1 MIQFDHIFFFYRN
14 GFSAVDLQKINTL
27 YNCPGF
33 EHTGGGHGGGG
44 GGSVVTT
51 PRPTVKPDL
60 TCRDTHK

>member
-1 MIQFDHIFFFYRN
+1 MVSFLFYKRN
-14 GFSAVDLQKINTL
+14 GFSKTDLRKINTL

-33 EHTGGGHGGGG
+33 EHTGGGHGGG
-44 GGSVVTT
+44 SVTT